1 MCPWHVRSSK
11 PLGAPLSCYEKYNM
25 NFKLLHLPRPRNEHK
40 RACRDSTLSGAPRF
54 ITVALLWRAGDWA
67 GTANMTVLSPWPRVE
82 VMSLSEMNHSRSP
95 EGPPGLFLKSYIIVL
110 LRGGSA
116 FNIVMILLS
125 KVMYLVWIRPCIRKL
140 LKGNSLEKLYRMWQ
154 LYEAQFRNSR
164 GIYKWLC
171 ELGVWRAITRVPR
184 RFANTKLSWR
194 VNTKIWRL

>member
-1 MCPWHVRSSK
+1 
-11 PLGAPLSCYEKYNM
+11 
-25 NFKLLHLPRPRNEHK
+25 
-40 RACRDSTLSGAPRF
+40 
-54 ITVALLWRAGDWA
+54 
-67 GTANMTVLSPWPRVE
+67 MTVLSPWPRVE

-140 LKGNSLEKLYRMWQ
+140 LKGNNLEKLYRMWQ
-154 LYEAQFRNSR
+154 LYEAQFWNSR

-184 RFANTKLSWR
+184 RFPNTKLSWG
-194 VNTKIWRL
+194 VNTKIWRLWSFTQKLLCSAVFLLKKLLLNVVSKSFLYTISKQVKSILFESRCWYCNPVRAGSQYFSPYSRLLDFYQA